1 MGTETKK
8 RVVLFPKLV
17 ICLNMQFVMDCQLL
31 RVLLDS
37 SVRSAANGDKGTKEM
52 LEEILMERSVLRHT
66 VLVYQLAW
74 EMILLRRSNHEE
86 WL

>member
-1 MGTETKK
+1 
-8 RVVLFPKLV
+8 
-17 ICLNMQFVMDCQLL
+17 MQFVMDCQLL

-74 EMILLRRSNHEE
+74 EMILLRR
-86 WL
+86 